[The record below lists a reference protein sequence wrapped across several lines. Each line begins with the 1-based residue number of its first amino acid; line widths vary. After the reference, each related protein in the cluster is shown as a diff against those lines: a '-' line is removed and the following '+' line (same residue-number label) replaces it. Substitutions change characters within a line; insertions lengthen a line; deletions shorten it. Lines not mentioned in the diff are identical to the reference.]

1 MRTGGTAIGPKGKH
15 DPDRS
20 ATRLR
25 AAHVTHDRQDRSL
38 WDTHTIANGGRVL
51 QSTLAVRR
59 PGRYQIDA
67 AVAALRDDA
76 ASAGETGRRQTL
88 AWYDELFALTDDPV
102 PQDPFAVLGRA
113 VAVGHVL
120 GAAAGLRQA
129 ERLAGKS
136 EPPVRPRNHS
146 YTDLVSRKSG
156 RFDGHGSTVRT
167 AATGRRTS
175 EAEAAARW
183 RRRRRTSSLGDGD
196 VLSMAERRVM
206 RSWSVL
212 SCWAVD
218 GNGQRRADLVHAVIS
233 EPAESLDEDRE
244 RDALDRI
251 NVDG

>member
-146 YTDLVSRKSG
+146 YTDWFHENPAASTGTEAPFGLLLPVGGRAKRKP
-156 RFDGHGSTVRT
+156 RHGGGV
-167 AATGRRTS
+167 
-175 EAEAAARW
+175 
-183 RRRRRTSSLGDGD
+183 GD
-196 VLSMAERRVM
+196 
-206 RSWSVL
+206 
-212 SCWAVD
+212 
-218 GNGQRRADLVHAVIS
+218 
-233 EPAESLDEDRE
+233 EPAVWAMEMCCRWLSV
-244 RDALDRI
+244 A
-251 NVDG
+251 